1 MGVPIR
7 HLVVASNENNIL
19 QEFLNTGVYDVSVI
33 AILFRLA
40 GASHT
45 LNVKSMVQA
54 SKFVSSF

>member
-33 AILFRLA
+33 AILL
-40 GASHT
+40 T
-45 LNVKSMVQA
+45 LNI
-54 SKFVSSF
+54 KFLMRA